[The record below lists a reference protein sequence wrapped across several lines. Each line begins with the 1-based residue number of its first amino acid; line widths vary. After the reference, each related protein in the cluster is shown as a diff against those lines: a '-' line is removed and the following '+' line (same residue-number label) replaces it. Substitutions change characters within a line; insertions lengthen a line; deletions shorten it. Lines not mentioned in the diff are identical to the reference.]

1 MKIRVAYAEN
11 EQEKK
16 RQHEAAVKRL
26 FPDTK
31 VKEIGLKDGFSLT
44 IPPICGIIDIEQY
57 RHEYRTLFVLGVSL
71 EIKAWE

>member
-31 VKEIGLKDGFSLT
+31 VKEIGLKDGFLHEYPAGSLT
-44 IPPICGIIDIEQY
+44 DFL
-57 RHEYRTLFVLGVSL
+57 HTVLTVPKPKKSSD
-71 EIKAWE
+71 

>member
-31 VKEIGLKDGFSLT
+31 VKEIGLKDGFLHTVLT
-44 IPPICGIIDIEQY
+44 VPKPKNPVIKPIFVDY
-57 RHEYRTLFVLGVSL
+57 TPYMWYNRHRT
-71 EIKAWE
+71 I